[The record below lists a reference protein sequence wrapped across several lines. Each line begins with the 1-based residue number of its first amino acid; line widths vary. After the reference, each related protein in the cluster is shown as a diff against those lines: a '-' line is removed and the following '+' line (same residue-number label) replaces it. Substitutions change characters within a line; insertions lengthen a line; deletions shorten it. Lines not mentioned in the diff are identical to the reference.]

1 MENEG
6 MGKNISYKCNKKS
19 AEVALLV
26 SDKIDFE
33 VKNSYKRQRRTLY
46 NSKKSIQRED
56 ITIINIFASRIRTS
70 K

>member
-6 MGKNISYKCNKKS
+6 MEKNISYKCNKKS